1 MGVFRFL
8 IFGHFLFE
16 AIFFLC
22 TFCFSIYLFFIDL
35 KLAVLFFIGLN
46 AYYYAN
52 KFLFSWLIGEGQ
64 TEEAKNTISTRFL
77 KILFLFIGG
86 AFLIGKISVAGVMV
100 DSAFISGYYT
110 HWVEKYKLQNEGK
123 DKVLETNI
131 GRFYLKKYDKQYI
144 NLDFEARK
152 CLFEY
157 YCPDANF
164 VNNLF
169 FVYRRDYPQEI
180 KNIVYVDGFIRATE
194 YGKEILKNT
203 KLELKS
209 AGDVEVFLQK
219 MDRWHGK
226 RIENF
231 VYEHFGIYL
240 VICCI
245 GYGFLFALLVLQ
257 YLFFGNWGLSWLFP
271 NSKF

>member
-16 AIFFLC
+16 AVFFLC
-22 TFCFSIYLFFIDL
+22 AFCFSIYLFFIDL

-46 AYYYAN
+46 AYYWVN
-52 KFLFSWLIGEGQ
+52 KFLFNWLISENPS
-64 TEEAKNTISTRFL
+64 EEAKNTISTRFF
-77 KILFLFIGG
+77 KILFIFIGG
-86 AFLIGKISVAGVMV
+86 AFLIGKISIAGVMV
-100 DSAFISGYYT
+100 DSAFISGYQTYG
-110 HWVEKYKLQNEGK
+110 VEKYKLQNEGD
-123 DKVLETNI
+123 DKVFETNI
-131 GRFYLKKYDKQYI
+131 GRFILKKYDKQYI

-157 YCPDANF
+157 YCPDEDF

-180 KNIVYVDGFIRATE
+180 KNIAYTNGFIKATE
-194 YGKEILKNT
+194 EGKKILKT
-203 KLELKS
+203 VKLEPKS
-209 AGDVEVFLQK
+209 ADDVEAFLQK
-219 MDRWHGK
+219 MDWWHGK

-231 VYEHFGIYL
+231 VYEYSDIYL
-240 VICCI
+240 VVCCI

-257 YLFFGNWGLSWLFP
+257 YLFFGKWGLSWLFP